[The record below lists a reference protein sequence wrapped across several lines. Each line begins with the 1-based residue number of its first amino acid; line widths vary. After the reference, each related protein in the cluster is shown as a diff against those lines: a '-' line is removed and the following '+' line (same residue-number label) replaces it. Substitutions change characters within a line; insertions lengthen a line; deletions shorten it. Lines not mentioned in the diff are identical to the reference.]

1 MKLVQLALATALLA
15 SPALPAMAG
24 KADDT
29 LNWATDKEVAV
40 VDPYFSV
47 TRELVIMG
55 HMGWDGLVLFN
66 SETGEFDPL
75 LATSWEWKSNTLV
88 EFDLRED
95 VVFHDGSTF
104 DADDV
109 VYTVNFLADEA
120 NGVPAQSV
128 VKLDEERHKAGSVQ
142 SAAGTG

>member
-1 MKLVQLALATALLA
+1 MRPMYLALSASLLA
-15 SPALPAMAG
+15 STAMPAMAG

-66 SETGEFDPL
+66 NETGEFDPL
-75 LATSWEWKSNTLV
+75 LATSWSGKATL
-88 EFDLRED
+88 R
-95 VVFHDGSTF
+95 
-104 DADDV
+104 
-109 VYTVNFLADEA
+109 
-120 NGVPAQSV
+120 
-128 VKLDEERHKAGSVQ
+128 
-142 SAAGTG
+142 

>member
-1 MKLVQLALATALLA
+1 MRPMYLALSASLLA
-15 SPALPAMAG
+15 STAMPAMAG

-66 SETGEFDPL
+66 NETGEFDPL
-75 LATSWEWKSNTLV
+75 LATSW
-88 EFDLRED
+88 
-95 VVFHDGSTF
+95 
-104 DADDV
+104 
-109 VYTVNFLADEA
+109 
-120 NGVPAQSV
+120 
-128 VKLDEERHKAGSVQ
+128 
-142 SAAGTG
+142 